1 MASAES
7 SSQPPM
13 RAIDPQP
20 IPSPSNIPYFQP
32 PSGPQTY
39 ISQPGPGQFLS
50 SHPALESYMPNQL
63 EPGSTANNPTIPGR
77 TLTPTAL
84 PVSVDVHNLLREYL
98 GVRQKI
104 RQGGDGSQAAYAL
117 ESRLR
122 TEAGMVLGEL
132 STLQAE
138 VRALAKSAQDS
149 RWSRFFV
156 GGAIAALIPA
166 VRQIFRRGSDEDS
179 HVSSN
184 DTEYAFRRSKGLLSG
199 IRRAIL
205 GGGAFAKIAMF
216 VFAVLY
222 VFQNE
227 VTIRVARTLNKRLK
241 GLTERVERGDE
252 DVSEADLRIFDGWR
266 WRVVLW

>member
-1 MASAES
+1 MNSWRPLVGGIRTNLPSSHQVAGCRSFKLLHGHGRAIPFLARILPLPSPTFTASVARAIPKINATGIREEKGRKQLAHPAVAVMASAES

-50 SHPALESYMPNQL
+50 SHPAPESYMPNQL

-84 PVSVDVHNLLREYL
+84 PVSVDVHNLKANAQFHLREYL

-104 RQGGDGSQAAYAL
+104 RQGGDGSQAVYTL

-156 GGAIAALIPA
+156 GGAMY
-166 VRQIFRRGSDEDS
+166 
-179 HVSSN
+179 VSS
-184 DTEYAFRRSKGLLSG
+184 FLLRDLLWG
-199 IRRAIL
+199 
-205 GGGAFAKIAMF
+205 
-216 VFAVLY
+216 VF
-222 VFQNE
+222 FFNQIN
-227 VTIRVARTLNKRLK
+227 
-241 GLTERVERGDE
+241 
-252 DVSEADLRIFDGWR
+252 
-266 WRVVLW
+266 